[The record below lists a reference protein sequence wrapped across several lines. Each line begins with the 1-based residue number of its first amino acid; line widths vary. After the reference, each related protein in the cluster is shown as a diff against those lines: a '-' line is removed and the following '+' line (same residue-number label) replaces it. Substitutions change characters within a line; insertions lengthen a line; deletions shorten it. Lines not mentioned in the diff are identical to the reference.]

1 MSLRALLST
10 GFRRSTFRLFGLD
23 ERSVRA
29 AIGLLKHSMR
39 SSQPTT
45 TANTPNKK
53 KAAPVLRRLQE
64 GNVWMRTS
72 TTAPLRAQHRIDLN
86 AKLDEARAR
95 LDHKIDLLQRSI
107 DLREHPEWG
116 LDLESMMEE
125 VEALKRVCRD
135 AARG

>member
-1 MSLRALLST
+1 
-10 GFRRSTFRLFGLD
+10 
-23 ERSVRA
+23 
-29 AIGLLKHSMR
+29 
-39 SSQPTT
+39 
-45 TANTPNKK
+45 
-53 KAAPVLRRLQE
+53 
-64 GNVWMRTS
+64 MRTS

-107 DLREHPEWG
+107 DLREQLEWG

-125 VEALKRVCRD
+125 VEALKRACRD